1 MGKGFL
7 SGKATREGTQAL
19 AERYGAERYRR
30 LGRSGLWVSQAGFGS
45 YRVDAAVAA
54 HKEALRAALQSG
66 INLIDTSAN
75 YADGGSE
82 RLIGEVLTELVQA
95 GSVRREEVV
104 LVSKVGYLQ
113 NSNLRL
119 RQERRQ
125 AGKDFAEVVPYAP
138 TLEHCIHPDF
148 LDEQLELSLQRLQ
161 ITCLDGFLLHNPEY
175 YLLWALQQG
184 MPVPEAREEYVRRLN
199 QAIVWLEK
207 AADLGRIAWYGV
219 SSNTFPRAA
228 DDSQRTPLE
237 AIWQAACQAGG
248 EEHHLGILQF
258 PCNLLEPAAAIVP
271 AWPQERTL
279 LEYAAALDLGV
290 LINRPL
296 NAIQEGDLIRLD
308 EDVYDEAGR
317 AAARRF
323 YEAAA
328 RLNSSWGEA
337 PHLRHLALRSLRSL
351 QGVTAVLVGMRRMAY
366 VDDVLKELERKVPEV
381 SGKEIWTRVGNL
393 QART

>member
-1 MGKGFL
+1 MEKGFL

-66 INLIDTSAN
+66 INLIDTSSN

-95 GSVRREEVV
+95 GAVRREEVV
-104 LVSKVGYLQ
+104 LVSKAGYLQ

-125 AGKDFAEVVPYAP
+125 AGQDFADVVPYAP

-148 LDEQLELSLQRLQ
+148 LEEQLERSLQRLQ
-161 ITCLDGFLLHNPEY
+161 VNCLDGFLLHNPEY

-184 MPVPEAREEYVRRLN
+184 SGVAGARAEYVRRLG
-199 QAIVWLEK
+199 QAVSWLEK
-207 AADLGRIAWYGV
+207 TADQGRIAWYGV
-219 SSNTFPRAA
+219 SSNTFPRIA
-228 DDSQRTPLE
+228 DDPQRTPLDE
-237 AIWQAACQAGG
+237 VWQAACLAGG
-248 EEHHLGILQF
+248 AGHHLGFIQF
-258 PCNLLEPAAAIVP
+258 PCNLLEPAAAILP

-279 LEYAAALDLGV
+279 LEYAAALELGV

-308 EDVYDEAGR
+308 EEVYDAEGR

-323 YEAAA
+323 YEDAAT
-328 RLNSSWGEA
+328 LNSSWGEA
-337 PHLRHLALRSLRSL
+337 PHLRHLALRALRST
-351 QGVTAVLVGMRRMAY
+351 QGVTAILVGMRRTSY
-366 VDDVLKELERKVPEV
+366 VADVLAELERKPPE
-381 SGKEIWTRVGNL
+381 SSNRETWMRVKAL
-393 QART
+393 RART

>member
-1 MGKGFL
+1 MGKGVL

-19 AERYGAERYRR
+19 AERCGAERYRR

-248 EEHHLGILQF
+248 EEHHFGILQF
-258 PCNLLEPAAAIVP
+258 PCNLLE
-271 AWPQERTL
+271 PQERTL

-308 EDVYDEAGR
+308 EDVYDAEGR

-323 YEAAA
+323 YEDAAK
-328 RLNSSWGEA
+328 LNSSWGEA
-337 PHLRHLALRSLRSL
+337 PHLRHLALRALRSA
-351 QGVTAVLVGMRRMAY
+351 QGVSAILVGMRRTAY
-366 VDDVLKELERKVPEV
+366 VADVLAELERKPPE
-381 SGKEIWTRVGNL
+381 SSDRETWMRVKAL
-393 QART
+393 RERT